1 MERRDLATADEA
13 SIRQQLHRQ
22 RRQERARAPPRRLE
36 MDDGLDERLRPLRV
50 VFDRVDINRSGHI
63 DWAELVEGVRAV
75 QAFAELLGLPR
86 KQHRHLCNAH
96 ETPNDGHGGGNAKQL
111 AIEDDRDSGGSAGS
125 KSSAEAGERSRSQGK
140 STKVTPT

>member
-1 MERRDLATADEA
+1 
-13 SIRQQLHRQ
+13 
-22 RRQERARAPPRRLE
+22 

-96 ETPNDGHGGGNAKQL
+96 ETASDGHGGGNATQL
-111 AIEDDRDSGGSAGS
+111 AIEDGRDSGGSAGAKLMAS
-125 KSSAEAGERSRSQGK
+125 FEANLRMHGLDP
-140 STKVTPT
+140 STFTVDWSGFLQWCKWAAARRLGGRNGGGGVAGR